1 MLYPLNYGGVPRY
14 LNERTGVAL
23 KGGLARTVSAN
34 VEPQPVPSRHT
45 APRECAPTTIRR
57 RYGQGRQPSGATNA
71 GPTALA
77 ERAGS
82 SVPLAGLEPATR
94 CLEGSRSIHLSYRGA
109 LIASV

>member
-1 MLYPLNYGGVPRY
+1 MLYPLSYGGVPRY

-82 SVPLAGLEPATR
+82 SVPSARPYCE
-94 CLEGSRSIHLSYRGA
+94 LSNW
-109 LIASV
+109 